1 MGSSL
6 LVSVASLV
14 CLTLLPFISSHGS
27 TPSRGVVDA
36 LAAFGVGAMLG
47 DAFLHQLPH
56 AFSSG
61 GHTHDHKH
69 SHGHDGH
76 GHGHSD
82 GAIGKSEASPR
93 HAHSIK
99 DLSVGLACLVGIL
112 LFFVVEKIVRAVEE
126 QAVLGNSVAFVAHG
140 HGHGHGRGHKAPV
153 AAPDVTAAVGAEDES
168 SVKEAEDGGA
178 DDVAPAALQGE
189 ERDEEEDDDDE
200 RDVWE
205 KVRSGDVQEGE
216 EEPEGAVATPLLPEA
231 PASREEG
238 RSSALRNRKKKAT
251 EGIADAMHAEV
262 ATYSQPLSEVRHP
275 DGTSAAEDKE
285 AAKAPAAGSLK
296 VLGYLN
302 LFSDGVHNF
311 TDGMALGAA
320 FLHHGT
326 VGGWSRLL
334 FMLAHELPQE
344 VGDFGILLR
353 SGFSVLRALAF
364 NFLSALTAMA
374 GTALALILGGD
385 PGSSSLIEGFTAG
398 GFIYIAVAGV
408 MPDMHNQRTTLGST
422 LLQLAAMGS
431 GMAVAVAVSLME

>member
-14 CLTLLPFISSHGS
+14 CLTLLPFISSHGGM
-27 TPSRGVVDA
+27 PSRGVVDA

-69 SHGHDGH
+69 SHGHDEH
-76 GHGHSD
+76 GNSQSD
-82 GAIGKSEASPR
+82 DAVGSSG

-99 DLSVGLACLVGIL
+99 DLLVGLACLVGIL
-112 LFFVVEKIVRAVEE
+112 LFFVVEKIVRAVE
-126 QAVLGNSVAFVAHG
+126 QQTVLGNSVAFAAHG

-153 AAPDVTAAVGAEDES
+153 AAPDVTAAVSAEDES
-168 SVKEAEDGGA
+168 SVKEAEDGA
-178 DDVAPAALQGE
+178 VDVAAAALEGEGGE
-189 ERDEEEDDDDE
+189 EREEEEDEEDE
-200 RDVWE
+200 KEVWE

-216 EEPEGAVATPLLPEA
+216 EEPEGAVAAPLLPEA

-251 EGIADAMHAEV
+251 EGMHAEGV
-262 ATYSQPLSEVRHP
+262 HTEVTTDSQPLSELRHP
-275 DGTSAAEDKE
+275 DGNSAAEDKG
-285 AAKAPAAGSLK
+285 AAKAPATGSLK

-374 GTALALILGGD
+374 GTALALIVGGD
-385 PGSSSLIEGFTAG
+385 PSSSSLIEGFTAG

-408 MPDMHNQRTTLGST
+408 MPDMHAQGTSLGST
-422 LLQLAAMGS
+422 LVQLAAMGS
-431 GMAVAVAVSLME
+431 GMAVAVAVSLIE